1 MNFYMKCS
9 ERSSHN
15 IEGAL
20 YIYWDT
26 GCGILY
32 GWELGYRW
40 KIRQGLKDFNAK
52 VQCIGTPP

>member
-1 MNFYMKCS
+1 MKCS